1 MIIDE
6 YSEDVYE
13 KVRAIL
19 AEHFPNF
26 LFCVMD
32 DSGDVYY
39 DYTNLPVG
47 KMLINE
53 MQEDIKSEALQDDWV
68 IDWEVDE
75 DNGGEN
81 AY

>member
-1 MIIDE
+1 
-6 YSEDVYE
+6 
-13 KVRAIL
+13 
-19 AEHFPNF
+19 
-26 LFCVMD
+26 
-32 DSGDVYY
+32 
-39 DYTNLPVG
+39 
-47 KMLINE
+47 